1 MFGLSAGHVEMAGEV
16 RFVVKRDDGSVREDT
31 GFQKNLILNQ
41 GLDFF
46 GGNYESFMFDKCV
59 IGSGNSTPTITQ
71 TQLDAFLM
79 IKSREGEKNIGY
91 DYIPDGSGIYKTNR
105 VVKYVF
111 RGLNNVNVSEVG
123 LASLG
128 SSSSDY
134 YLCTRALIKDSS
146 GTPTTITV
154 LDGEILEIYYKVWQ
168 VFSTTDT
175 NYVVNMLD
183 GKGGTVPYNVKVR
196 LAKVGTS
203 EFDSLMTFLSSG
215 YGGSTSTHTG
225 DLGAITGSPTGQ
237 IFSEKR
243 NNPSAYIPLSFKRVL
258 NYTFTPTESNGS
270 IRTVVFPS
278 SMGVYQFRFGSV
290 ANDSPIPKSALQ
302 SLSFPIEFSWG
313 RYEGEL

>member
-1 MFGLSAGHVEMAGEV
+1 MSGLSAGHVGIAGEV
-16 RFVVKRDDGSVREDT
+16 RFVVKRDDGSVKEDT
-31 GFQKNLILNQ
+31 GFKKNLILNQ
-41 GLDFF
+41 GLEFF
-46 GGNYESFMFDKCV
+46 GGNHGYFMFDKCV
-59 IGSGNSTPTITQ
+59 IGSGNSTPAATQ

-79 IKSREGEKNIGY
+79 IRSGVELNREY
-91 DYIPDGSGIYKTNR
+91 DYVPDGSGIYKTNR
-105 VVKYVF
+105 IQKYVF
-111 RGLNNVNVSEVG
+111 TGLNNVNVGEVG

-128 SSSSDY
+128 SSSSNY

-154 LDGEILEIYYKVWQ
+154 LLGETLEIYYKVWQ

-196 LAKVGTS
+196 LAGVGTGR
-203 EFDSLMTFLSSG
+203 FRGLMAVLSSG
-215 YGGSTSTHTG
+215 YGGATSTHTG
-225 DLGAITGSPTGQ
+225 DLGVITGLPTGQ
-237 IFSEKR
+237 IFSASI
-243 NNPSAYIPLSFKRVL
+243 NNPRAYIPLSFKRVL
-258 NYTFTPTESNGS
+258 DYPFAPTESNGS

-290 ANDSPIPKSALQ
+290 ANDSPIRKSELQ